1 MIEMKVV
8 VYDAGE
14 CDRRKCTATKL
25 GKSRK
30 VKLVNRLNM
39 LPRDALVLNP
49 FSKKA
54 VSPEDREIVDKNGI
68 AALDCSWEKIKKSS
82 LMFRGNKSHRLLP
95 FLVAANPTNYGKPC
109 KLSTAE
115 AIAATFYIVGLKN
128 NAVEIMSQFKWGPH
142 FLELNHE
149 LLESYSHART
159 SMEVV
164 NIQNEFI
171 GG

>member
-8 VYDAGE
+8 VYHADE
-14 CDRRKCTATKL
+14 CDPRKCTTTRLSNK
-25 GKSRK
+25 GK
-30 VKLVNRLNM
+30 VKVVNNLNM
-39 LPRDALVLNP
+39 LPKGALVLDP
-49 FSKKA
+49 FSEKS

-68 AALDCSWEKIKKSS
+68 AALDCSWKRIKKSS
-82 LMFRGNKSHRLLP
+82 LMFKGNKHHRLLP

-115 AIAATFYIVGLKN
+115 AIASTFYIVGLKD

-142 FLELNHE
+142 FLELNKE
-149 LLESYSHART
+149 LLEAYSNAKT
-159 SMEVV
+159 SLEVV
-164 NIQNEFI
+164 KIQNEFI